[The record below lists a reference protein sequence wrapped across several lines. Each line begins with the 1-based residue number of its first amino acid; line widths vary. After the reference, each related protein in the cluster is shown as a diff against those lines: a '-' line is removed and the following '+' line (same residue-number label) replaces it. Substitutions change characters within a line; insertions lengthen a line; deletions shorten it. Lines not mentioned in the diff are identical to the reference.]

1 MEARDDF
8 YRRAE
13 RDPALVHT
21 FAEKEIRPIS
31 KKYDELGEFPMELY
45 KKACRMQ
52 LNCLDLPAEYGGT
65 GVSKVTSCL
74 IREELSWG
82 DAGFSLSLGA
92 NGLGFKPLLIA
103 GTERQRRRFAE
114 VLLNDGFTAF
124 AVTEPD
130 AGSDA
135 GALKT
140 TARRSGDEY
149 ILNGHKCFITNG
161 AWQTSTRCWPSPT
174 RTRAPGA

>member
-1 MEARDDF
+1 MIFTE
-8 YRRAE
+8 E
-13 RDPALVHT
+13 QKEIQALVHT

-82 DAGFSLSLGA
+82 RR
-92 NGLGFKPLLIA
+92 GLFPQSR
-103 GTERQRRRFAE
+103 RQRPRVQAASHSGDGAPAKALCRGAAERR
-114 VLLNDGFTAF
+114 LHRLRRDR
-124 AVTEPD
+124 
-130 AGSDA
+130 
-135 GALKT
+135 
-140 TARRSGDEY
+140 ARRR
-149 ILNGHKCFITNG
+149 LRRRG
-161 AWQTSTRCWPSPT
+161 AEDDGQALGR
-174 RTRAPGA
+174 

>member
-1 MEARDDF
+1 MIFTE
-8 YRRAE
+8 E
-13 RDPALVHT
+13 QKEIQALVHT

-103 GTERQRRRFAE
+103 GTGRQRGSLCRGAAERR
-114 VLLNDGFTAF
+114 LHRL
-124 AVTEPD
+124 
-130 AGSDA
+130 
-135 GALKT
+135 
-140 TARRSGDEY
+140 RRD
-149 ILNGHKCFITNG
+149 
-161 AWQTSTRCWPSPT
+161 
-174 RTRAPGA
+174 RAPTPAPTPGR

>member
-1 MEARDDF
+1 MIFTE
-8 YRRAE
+8 E
-13 RDPALVHT
+13 QKEIQALVHT

-82 DAGFSLSLGA
+82 DAGASRFSSRGRSASEGA
-92 NGLGFKPLLIA
+92 VP
-103 GTERQRRRFAE
+103 
-114 VLLNDGFTAF
+114 
-124 AVTEPD
+124 
-130 AGSDA
+130 
-135 GALKT
+135 
-140 TARRSGDEY
+140 
-149 ILNGHKCFITNG
+149 
-161 AWQTSTRCWPSPT
+161 RCC
-174 RTRAPGA
+174 